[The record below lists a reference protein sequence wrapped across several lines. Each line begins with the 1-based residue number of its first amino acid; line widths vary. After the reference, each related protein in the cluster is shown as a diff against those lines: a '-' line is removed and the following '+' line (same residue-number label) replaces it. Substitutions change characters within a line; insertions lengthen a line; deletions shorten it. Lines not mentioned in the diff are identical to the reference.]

1 MSFWKGSPILPMQ
14 QNHKHFWE
22 KNPCEKTVLQIASIS
37 PFSSAANSKR
47 DAAFFGHVKKRTR
60 KTKGDV
66 CPWFFGRSWLK
77 SNPFVSIWS
86 DKPQLPE
93 NAVFEATS
101 FCINDSEKSVDF
113 STSAG
118 QLQVHGSSSSHAGV
132 FFSSGGFASPKIP
145 ERRGDKWRNRK
156 KWERK

>member
-1 MSFWKGSPILPMQ
+1 M
-14 QNHKHFWE
+14 
-22 KNPCEKTVLQIASIS
+22 
-37 PFSSAANSKR
+37 
-47 DAAFFGHVKKRTR
+47 
-60 KTKGDV
+60 
-66 CPWFFGRSWLK
+66 K

-132 FFSSGGFASPKIP
+132 FFLRVVLPTLLHPASIVEEVMHQWSASSAAI
-145 ERRGDKWRNRK
+145 RRHQGSLPPPWQKSLDAL
-156 KWERK
+156 